1 MNSKSGNTLD
11 QSAVFKIL
19 EEAGSQYKQY
29 AELVDLGLE
38 SQLSDRGSFGASG
51 YGEFCFDRGV
61 SNSFVIE

>member
-19 EEAGSQYKQY
+19 EEAGSQYAKY

-38 SQLSDRGSFGASG
+38 SQFADNSLFGSSG